1 MNTRRLLP
9 ALLAA
14 FAAAGLSQ
22 TLVAADTPLV
32 VPGVSSDPSAR
43 IPVSLDGFSGE
54 ALSAL
59 RFDLEVAGFEMVP
72 ADRAVLLISGSN
84 AGSLV
89 GRVTDHAK
97 TSLLAKEYTGGSAR
111 LQAHT
116 FADEIVELPLWQ
128 GRKGVARTKIAFK
141 VDTGRNSEIYIADY
155 DGYNAMPVT
164 QDNTINRD
172 PGWVP
177 GRRALFYM
185 SYRGGSTVILSQ
197 DLASGARHKVAA
209 YGGTSGSPAASPD
222 GRRVAMILSKGGSP
236 DLYVANADGTGLRQ
250 LTSTSQ
256 AAESSPCWSPD
267 GQTICF
273 ASGTRLY
280 LINANGGS
288 MRPLTTGLAG
298 KQTEPSWS
306 PDGKQIAFTGEGGGF
321 DVCVVPAG
329 GGSATRL
336 VAGEDPS
343 WAPNSRTL
351 IFTSR
356 RGSRR
361 VLSLLDV
368 PTKQVKDIRQISGSC
383 SQPDWAR

>member
-1 MNTRRLLP
+1 MNTRRFLFTL
-9 ALLAA
+9 ALFATLAA
-14 FAAAGLSQ
+14 FSQSERLRAAE
-22 TLVAADTPLV
+22 TTLV
-32 VPGVSSDPSAR
+32 VPGISDPSIR

-54 ALSAL
+54 VFSAL
-59 RFDLEVAGFEMVP
+59 KFDLEVAGFEIVP
-72 ADRAVLLISGSN
+72 SDRAMFLVSGSN
-84 AGSLV
+84 GASLV
-89 GRVTDHAK
+89 GRVTDHDRS
-97 TSLLAKEYTGGSAR
+97 SLLAKEYTGGSPR

-116 FADEIVELPLWQ
+116 FADEIVALLP
-128 GRKGVARTKIAFK
+128 GRQGVARTKIAFK

-155 DGYNAMPVT
+155 DGHNATPVT
-164 QDNTINRD
+164 QDNTITRD
-172 PGWVP
+172 PVWVP
-177 GRRALFYM
+177 GRRALYYM
-185 SYRGGSTVILSQ
+185 SYRGGATVISSH
-197 DLASGARHKVAA
+197 DLATGARRKVAA
-209 YGGTSGSPAASPD
+209 YGGTSGSPAVSPD

-236 DLYVANADGTGLRQ
+236 DLYVANADGTGLKQ

-267 GQTICF
+267 GQTLCF
-273 ASGTRLY
+273 TSGTRLY
-280 LINANGGS
+280 LISANGGS

-298 KQTEPSWS
+298 KQTEPNWS
-306 PDGKQIAFTGEGGGF
+306 PDGKQIAFTAEAGGF
-321 DVCVVPAG
+321 DICVVPAG

-356 RGSRR
+356 RGDRR

-368 PTKQVKDIRQISGSC
+368 PTKQVKDVRQISGSC